1 MSAKNV
7 STKTKLPK
15 IAENDAYLE
24 PFASAIQYRINR
36 AKEVED
42 LLTGEKFK
50 HIADWAQGHKYY
62 GLHKEKE
69 NWLFREWAP
78 NATAIYI
85 VCEFTKWQKDER
97 FRLKRV
103 DDNGTWEVHF
113 PVTLLKHLDW
123 YKLHIEW
130 QGGSG
135 ERIPS
140 YANYVVQDETTKIF
154 CARVWDPPTTY
165 KFKNKIPHLK
175 GQAPLIYEGHIGMA
189 QIEGKVSTYEE
200 FRKNTLPRIKAAGY
214 NTLQIMAIPEHPYYG
229 SFGYQVSNFFAP
241 SSRFGTPE
249 ELKALIDEAHGMDIQ
264 VVMDLVHSHAVKNE
278 VEGLGAFDGTRYQYF
293 HDGGKGVHPA
303 WDTYLFDYG
312 KPQVMHFL
320 LSNCR
325 YWIEEFKFDGFR
337 FDGVTSMLY
346 HHHGLGAGFSS
357 YHDYFNM
364 SVDVDAVVY
373 FILANKIIHKI
384 NPQAITIAEDVSG
397 MPGLSAPQEDG
408 GIGFDYR
415 MAMGIADYWIKLI
428 KEIPDE
434 KWSVDGIFWEMTNR
448 RQDEK
453 VISYAEC
460 HDQALVGDKTIMFR
474 LADAQMYWNMSK
486 DRRNLIIDRA
496 IALHKMIRL
505 ITLVTGRGGYLNF
518 MGNEFGHPEWIDFP
532 REGNGWSYHCA
543 RRQWHLR
550 DDQLLCYHFL
560 GDFDQ
565 EIINFAREY
574 NILSHSDPKHFWS
587 HCDDHT
593 LGFERAGFYFFF
605 NFDANKSFT
614 DYKMTLPQGRYKEIF
629 NSDETRFGGTGRLI
643 DGQIH
648 ETMTV
653 KNEGQVE
660 TKLALYLPT
669 RTALVLQKID

>member
-1 MSAKNV
+1 MTTK
-7 STKTKLPK
+7 KTK
-15 IAENDAYLE
+15 AETQTIKLVQKDPYLE
-24 PFASAIQYRINR
+24 PFTSAIQYRLNR
-36 AKEVED
+36 AQEVEE
-42 LLTGEKFK
+42 LLLGKDNK
-50 HIADWAQGHKYY
+50 HIADWAQGHHYY
-62 GLHKEKE
+62 GLHKKE
-69 NWLFREWAP
+69 NSWLFREWAP
-78 NATAIYI
+78 NATAVYI
-85 VCEFTKWQKDER
+85 VSELTKWQKDER
-97 FRLKRV
+97 FKLNRL
-103 DDNGTWEVHF
+103 DANGTWEIEF
-113 PVTLLKHLDW
+113 PLSLLHHLDW

-130 QGGSG
+130 NGGEG

-140 YANYVVQDETTKIF
+140 YANYVVQDPVTHIF
-154 CARVWDPPTTY
+154 CARVWDPPKPY
-165 KFKNKIPHLK
+165 KFKNKLPQLK
-175 GQAPLIYEGHIGMA
+175 NQAPLIYETHVGMA
-189 QIEGKVSTYEE
+189 QVEGKVSSYEE
-200 FRKNTLPRIKAAGY
+200 FRKYTLPRIKAAGY
-214 NTLQIMAIPEHPYYG
+214 NTIQIMAIPEHPYYG

-249 ELKALIDEAHGMDIQ
+249 ELKELIDEAHGMGMQ
-264 VVMDLVHSHAVKNE
+264 VIMDLVHSHAVKNE

-312 KPQVMHFL
+312 KPQVLHFL

-325 YWIEEFKFDGFR
+325 YWLEEYKFDGFR

-346 HHHGLGAGFSS
+346 HHHGLGAGFGS

-364 SVDVDAVVY
+364 SVDIDAVVY
-373 FILANKIIHKI
+373 FILANKLIHKV
-384 NPQAITIAEDVSG
+384 NPNAVSIAEDVSG
-397 MPGLSAPQEDG
+397 MPGLAAPHADG

-415 MAMGIADYWIKLI
+415 MAMGIADYWIKII
-428 KEIPDE
+428 KELPDE
-434 KWSVDGIFWEMTNR
+434 KWSVDGIWWEVTNR
-448 RQDEK
+448 RHDEK

-474 LADAQMYWNMSK
+474 LADAEMYWNMSK

-505 ITLVTGRGGYLNF
+505 VTLVTAKGGYLNF

-574 NILSHSDPKHFWS
+574 NIVAKDDPKHFWS
-587 HCDDHT
+587 HCDDHV
-593 LGFERAGFYFFF
+593 LGFERAGFYFLF
-605 NFDANKSFT
+605 NFDANRSFN
-614 DYKMTLPQGRYKEIF
+614 DYKMNFPQGRYKEIF
-629 NSDETRFGGTGRLI
+629 NSDEPRFGGMGRLT
-643 DGQIH
+643 DGQVH
-648 ETMTV
+648 ETITI
-653 KNEGQVE
+653 KHEGHIE
-660 TKLALYLPT
+660 TKLSLYLPT